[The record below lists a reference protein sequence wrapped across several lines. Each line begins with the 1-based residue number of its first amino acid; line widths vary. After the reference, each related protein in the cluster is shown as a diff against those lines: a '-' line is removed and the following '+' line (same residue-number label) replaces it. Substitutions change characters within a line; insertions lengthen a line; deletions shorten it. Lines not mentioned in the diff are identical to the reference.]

1 MWLYIYTR
9 IKISLFNILSPE
21 YKSQD
26 SASFCWEPSAKTLCP
41 PNQCCTTDLCFPESV
56 LHNGS
61 VFSRISAAQRICV
74 FPESV
79 LHNGSMF
86 SQISAA
92 QRISVPPPPPSQCC
106 TTDLCFP
113 KSVLHNRSVFSQ
125 ISAAQL
131 ICDFLTMG
139 LQLYLD
145 VRKSQL
151 ETKLVPHLLLAF
163 VSSHS
168 TITAVQ
174 KTNTAHHTD
183 DNWWHLSKTRGRGG
197 KSTGHGA
204 NVNPIQ
210 KHPPPPPPPPPIY
223 MYSSCMKSYLH
234 TYNTS
239 VCHDKKI
246 STLWHTLPTPPHSLQ
261 WASKSNKESQTG
273 RIVLPTINT
282 FPRQNVLCNDVC
294 SQFSHRPEPTPET
307 ISDFLCSYN
316 YHRDLWEYKL
326 QQIHHCEVIM
336 SR

>member
-1 MWLYIYTR
+1 MWLYIHTR

-56 LHNGS
+56 LHNWS
-61 VFSRISAAQRICV
+61 AFSRISAAQRICV

-79 LHNGSMF
+79 LHNGSM
-86 SQISAA
+86 
-92 QRISVPPPPPSQCC
+92 
-106 TTDLCFP
+106 
-113 KSVLHNRSVFSQ
+113 FSQ

-183 DNWWHLSKTRGRGG
+183 DNNWWHLSKTRGRGE
-197 KSTGHGA
+197 SQP
-204 NVNPIQ
+204 VMVQMWIQ
-210 KHPPPPPPPPPIY
+210 YNPPPPTPPYIY
-223 MYSSCMKSYLH
+223 MYSSRMKSYLH

-246 STLWHTLPTPPHSLQ
+246 STLKKFWHPLPTPPHSWQ

-316 YHRDLWEYKL
+316 YHRDREYNL
-326 QQIHHCEVIM
+326 QQIHHCEVIV